1 MSKRGYLE
9 NISSA
14 TPFKTKII
22 NKVTKFSSPFNV
34 VYRFV
39 DGEGKKYWWN
49 EVTYGKIRSTY
60 GKNSNWDESKTHERV
75 TDLCKTYATEEDH

>member
-9 NISSA
+9 KSA
-14 TPFKTKII
+14 TPFKTKIV

-39 DGEGKKYWWN
+39 DGEGKKY
-49 EVTYGKIRSTY
+49 
-60 GKNSNWDESKTHERV
+60 
-75 TDLCKTYATEEDH
+75 